1 MTDQCMDPLV
11 ATVACNALFYSI
23 TSVSTYISSTQ
34 NIFRFILEHKDSS
47 YAVFQHQIEQTDLI
61 TRMDI
66 VVSLIKQIVSKYV
79 NLTNLTNTT
88 FECLSGDWTVIDMVQ
103 SPNLEYIPEPTRLAI
118 ISVLTTIAK
127 INTVLEIIYTKIKT
141 HQLSYMKAFVK
152 IKIVD
157 DIARIET
164 LTALFEKRIDLLL
177 RIC

>member
-61 TRMDI
+61 TRMNI

-88 FECLSGDWTVIDMVQ
+88 FECLSGDWTVIDMVK

-127 INTVLEIIYTKIKT
+127 INTVLEIIYMKIKT

-157 DIARIET
+157 DIAQIET
-164 LTALFEKRIDLLL
+164 LTTLFEKRVDLLL

>member
-1 MTDQCMDPLV
+1 MTDQYMDPLV

-61 TRMDI
+61 TRMNI
-66 VVSLIKQIVSKYV
+66 VVSLIKQMVSKYV

-157 DIARIET
+157 DITRIET
-164 LTALFEKRIDLLL
+164 LTALFEKRVDLLL

>member
-1 MTDQCMDPLV
+1 MDPLV

-79 NLTNLTNTT
+79 NLTNLTNAT

-164 LTALFEKRIDLLL
+164 LTALFEKRVDLLL

>member
-79 NLTNLTNTT
+79 NLSNLTNTT

>member
-61 TRMDI
+61 TRMNI

-127 INTVLEIIYTKIKT
+127 INTVLEIIYMKIKT

-157 DIARIET
+157 DIAQIET
-164 LTALFEKRIDLLL
+164 LTALFEKRVDLLL